1 MKSIAA
7 GALLLALYALGCD
20 RDRSNPLDPQ
30 ANLVEGRPATPVEL
44 SVRGDVGVIRLSW
57 KPVTDPDLA
66 GYAVLRSA
74 HSNGTFSFVAGEGD
88 STAGIT
94 TGKTTYV
101 DTIHV
106 GNLTFFYRVASVDT
120 NGLRSELSG
129 FVGATSLSDDR
140 SPGAPHSLSAVA
152 SERAGEVL
160 IRWSAPLTDSGGEPL
175 SGLSGYVVLR
185 SESGAGG
192 LVPVDTLSAGV
203 QEYRDT
209 GLKSRTTYSYSVV
222 AFDAVGNTS
231 SASAAVSVTSS
242 GLSSPAGLRASAG
255 IGRIE
260 VSWSSVGASSLVG
273 YDVYRSSTSDGA
285 YRRLPGGE
293 GTSFTTGLTSY
304 VDSNLSGG
312 RRYYYK
318 VRSVGVAGVV
328 SELSGFV
335 GATSL
340 SDDRSP
346 GAPHSL
352 SAVASESAGEVLVRW
367 SAPLT
372 DSGGEPLSGLSGYV
386 VLRSESGAGGLV
398 PVDTLSAGVQ
408 EYRDT
413 GLKSRTTY
421 SYSVVA
427 FDALGNTSSASAAVS
442 VTSSGLSSPA
452 GLRASAGIGRIEVS
466 WSSVGASSLVGYD
479 VYRSSTSDGAYRRLP
494 GGEGTSFTTGL
505 TSYVDSNLPGGQR
518 YYYKVRSVGVAG
530 VVSELSGFVGATSLS
545 DDRSPG
551 APHSLSA
558 VASESSGEV
567 LVRWSAPLTDSGG
580 EPLSGLSGYVVL
592 RSESGA
598 GGLVP
603 VDTLSA
609 GVQEYRD
616 TGLKSRTTYSYSV
629 VAFDAVGNTSSASA
643 AVSVT
648 SSGLSS
654 PAGLRASA
662 GIGRIEVSWSSV
674 GASSLVGYDVYRSS
688 TSDGAYRR
696 LPGGEGT
703 SFTTGLTSYVDS
715 NLPGGRRYYY
725 KVRSVGVAGVVS
737 ELSGFVGATSLSDD
751 RSPGAPHSL
760 SAVASERAGEVLVRW
775 SAPLTDSGGEPLSG
789 LSGYV
794 VLRSESG
801 AGGLVPVDT
810 LSAGVQEYR
819 DTGLKSRTTYSY
831 SVVAFDA
838 LGNTSSASAAVS
850 VTSSGLSSPAG
861 LRASAGIGRIEV
873 SWSSVGAS
881 SLVGYDV
888 YRSSTSDGAYR
899 RLPGGE
905 GTSFTTGL
913 TSYVDSNL
921 PGGQRYYYKV
931 RSVGVEGVVSELSGF
946 VGATSLSDDRSPGSP
961 TSLSAVASER
971 AGEVLIR
978 WSAPLTDSG
987 GEPLSGLSGY
997 VVLRSESGAGGLVP
1011 VDTLSAG
1018 VQEYRDTGLKSR
1030 TTYSYSVVAFDAVG
1044 NTSSA
1049 SAAVSVTS
1057 SGLSSPAGLRA
1068 SAGIG
1073 RIEVSWSSV
1082 GASSLVGYDVY
1093 RSSTSDGAYR
1103 RLPGGEGTSF
1113 TTGLTSYVDSNLSG
1127 GRRYYYKVRSVGVE
1141 GVVSELS
1148 GFVGATSLS
1157 DDRSPGAP
1165 HSLSAVAS
1173 ESSGEVL
1180 IRWSAP
1186 LTDSGGEPLS
1196 GLSGYVVLR
1205 SESGA
1210 GGLVP
1215 VDTLSAGVQEYR
1227 DTGLKSRT
1235 TYSYS
1240 VVAFD
1245 AVGNT
1250 SSASAAV
1257 SVTSS
1262 GLSSPAGLR
1271 ASAGIGRIEVSW
1283 SSVGASSL
1291 VGYDVYRSSTSDG
1304 AYRRLPGGE
1313 GTSFTT
1319 GLTSYVDSNLPGG
1332 QRYYYKVRS
1341 VGVEGVVSE
1350 LSGFVGATS
1359 LSDDRSPGAPHSL
1372 SAVASESSGEVLV
1385 RWSAP
1390 LTDSGGEPLSGL
1402 SGYVVLRSE
1411 SGAGGLVPVDTLSAG
1426 VQEYRD
1432 TGLKSRTTYSYSV
1445 VAFDAVGNTSSA
1457 SAAVS
1462 VTSSGL
1468 SSPAGLR
1475 ASAGIGRIEVSWSS
1489 VGASSLVGYDVY
1501 RSSTSDGAYR
1511 RLPGGEGT
1519 SFTTGL
1525 TSYVDSNLPGGQRYY
1540 YKVRS
1545 VGVEGVVSEL
1555 SGFVGATSL
1564 SDDRSPEPPP
1574 GVAAVADASDPSR
1587 ITLSWGAPSRDAGG
1601 GTLTGLSGFILLR
1614 AEGDGSFVRAAS
1626 LGADKRRFD
1635 DTGLK
1640 SLTTY
1645 RYALIAVDGAG
1656 NESALS
1662 AVAQVTTTG
1671 VPAPSAVTA
1680 DDGIGRIELNWAAVH
1695 HVDLLGYNVYRAT
1708 RPDQPFSR
1716 LDGDGGEAF
1725 STGRTTFVD
1734 SSLAAGQLFY
1744 YKVTTVTAEFESDP
1758 SVLVSAT
1765 AAADDV
1771 APATPT
1777 GLVAIAAD
1785 DRAEVSLRWTRPR
1798 TDQDGGDL
1806 TGLRSFVVYRAQ
1818 DGPGALSAVDTV
1830 DAGSSAF
1837 TDTGLEPATTYYYS
1851 VSATDGSGNVSPRAQ
1866 AVSATTPGISP
1877 PAALSTSGEVT
1888 RITVSWNASDEDD
1901 LLGYNVYRSTRP
1913 DEGYARLTG
1922 AEGTPFTTGQTSYV
1936 DSNLTGGQILYYRVS
1951 VVTSSGESDPSA
1963 FSGATVLVDLQAP
1976 EAPSLVTGRPV
1987 PGHPD
1992 QLELSWRPPRRD
2004 ENGGRLTGV
2013 SGYVVYRADEDGGEF
2028 TELGSTVTSTFV
2040 DTDLSQRTTYYYQVE
2055 AFDAEGNLGPR
2066 SQTASATTAGVDLPT
2081 HVRLVAATPSNPND
2095 RPVVTITWTAS
2106 KGAILRYEVQR
2117 TTVANSTRD
2126 GDYTEVLPHSV
2137 GTTREDDTVR
2147 RGQTYYY
2154 RVRAVDIDDRVSEW
2168 TEPLGITVSE

>member
-30 ANLVEGRPATPVEL
+30 ADLVEGRPATPAEL
-44 SVRGDVGVIRLSW
+44 SVGGDVGVIRLSW

-101 DTIHV
+101 DTIH
-106 GNLTFFYRVASVDT
+106 GGKLTFFYRVASVDT
-120 NGLRSELSG
+120 NGLRSQLSG

-152 SERAGEVL
+152 SDRAGEVVV
-160 IRWSAPLTDSGGEPL
+160 RWSAPLTDTGGEPL
-175 SGLSGYVVLR
+175 SGLSGYVLLR
-185 SESGAGG
+185 SESG
-192 LVPVDTLSAGV
+192 
-203 QEYRDT
+203 E
-209 GLKSRTTYSYSVV
+209 
-222 AFDAVGNTS
+222 
-231 SASAAVSVTSS
+231 
-242 GLSSPAGLRASAG
+242 
-255 IGRIE
+255 
-260 VSWSSVGASSLVG
+260 
-273 YDVYRSSTSDGA
+273 
-285 YRRLPGGE
+285 
-293 GTSFTTGLTSY
+293 
-304 VDSNLSGG
+304 
-312 RRYYYK
+312 
-318 VRSVGVAGVV
+318 
-328 SELSGFV
+328 
-335 GATSL
+335 
-340 SDDRSP
+340 
-346 GAPHSL
+346 
-352 SAVASESAGEVLVRW
+352 
-367 SAPLT
+367 
-372 DSGGEPLSGLSGYV
+372 
-386 VLRSESGAGGLV
+386 GGLV

-427 FDALGNTSSASAAVS
+427 FDALGNTSSASSAVS
-442 VTSSGLSSPA
+442 VTSSGLSSPE
-452 GLRASAGIGRIEVS
+452 GLRASAGIGRIELL

-479 VYRSSTSDGAYRRLP
+479 VYRSSTSDGTYRRLA

-505 TSYVDSNLPGGQR
+505 TSYVDSNLSGGQR
-518 YYYKVRSVGVAG
+518 YYYKIRSVGEEG

-558 VASESSGEV
+558 VASDRAGEV
-567 LVRWSAPLTDSGG
+567 VVRWSAPLTDTGG
-580 EPLSGLSGYVVL
+580 EPLSGLSGYVLL
-592 RSESGA
+592 RSESG
-598 GGLVP
+598 
-603 VDTLSA
+603 
-609 GVQEYRD
+609 E
-616 TGLKSRTTYSYSV
+616 
-629 VAFDAVGNTSSASA
+629 
-643 AVSVT
+643 
-648 SSGLSS
+648 
-654 PAGLRASA
+654 
-662 GIGRIEVSWSSV
+662 
-674 GASSLVGYDVYRSS
+674 
-688 TSDGAYRR
+688 
-696 LPGGEGT
+696 
-703 SFTTGLTSYVDS
+703 
-715 NLPGGRRYYY
+715 
-725 KVRSVGVAGVVS
+725 
-737 ELSGFVGATSLSDD
+737 
-751 RSPGAPHSL
+751 
-760 SAVASERAGEVLVRW
+760 
-775 SAPLTDSGGEPLSG
+775 
-789 LSGYV
+789 
-794 VLRSESG
+794 
-801 AGGLVPVDT
+801 GGLVPVDT

-838 LGNTSSASAAVS
+838 LGNTSSASSAVS
-850 VTSSGLSSPAG
+850 VTSSGLSSPEG
-861 LRASAGIGRIEV
+861 LRASAGIGRIELL
-873 SWSSVGAS
+873 WSSVGAS

-888 YRSSTSDGAYR
+888 YRSSTSDGTYR
-899 RLPGGE
+899 RLAGGE

-921 PGGQRYYYKV
+921 SGGQRYYYKI
-931 RSVGVEGVVSELSGF
+931 RSVGEEGVVSELSGF
-946 VGATSLSDDRSPGSP
+946 VGATSLSDDRSPGAP
-961 TSLSAVASER
+961 HSLSAVASDR
-971 AGEVLIR
+971 AGEVVVR
-978 WSAPLTDSG
+978 WSAPLTDTG

-997 VVLRSESGAGGLVP
+997 VLLRSESGEGGLVP

-1030 TTYSYSVVAFDAVG
+1030 TTYSYSVVAFDALG

-1049 SAAVSVTS
+1049 SSAVSVTS
-1057 SGLSSPAGLRA
+1057 SGLSSPEGLRA

-1073 RIEVSWSSV
+1073 RIELLWSSV

-1093 RSSTSDGAYR
+1093 RSSTSDGTYR
-1103 RLPGGEGTSF
+1103 RLAGGEGTSF

-1127 GRRYYYKVRSVGVE
+1127 GQRYYYKIRSVGEE

-1173 ESSGEVL
+1173 DRAGEVVV
-1180 IRWSAP
+1180 RWSAP
-1186 LTDSGGEPLS
+1186 LTDTGGEPLS
-1196 GLSGYVVLR
+1196 GLSGYVLLR
-1205 SESGA
+1205 SESGE

-1245 AVGNT
+1245 ALGNT
-1250 SSASAAV
+1250 SSASSAV

-1262 GLSSPAGLR
+1262 GLSSPEGLR
-1271 ASAGIGRIEVSW
+1271 ASAGIGRIELLW

-1304 AYRRLPGGE
+1304 TYRRLAGGE

-1319 GLTSYVDSNLPGG
+1319 GLTSYVDSNLSGG
-1332 QRYYYKVRS
+1332 QRYYYKIRS
-1341 VGVEGVVSE
+1341 VGEEGVVSE

-1372 SAVASESSGEVLV
+1372 SAVASDRAGEVVV

-1390 LTDSGGEPLSGL
+1390 LTDTGGEPLSGL
-1402 SGYVVLRSE
+1402 SGYVLLRSE
-1411 SGAGGLVPVDTLSAG
+1411 SGEGGLVPVDTLSAG

-1445 VAFDAVGNTSSA
+1445 VAFDALGNTSSA
-1457 SAAVS
+1457 SSAVS

-1468 SSPAGLR
+1468 SSPEGLR
-1475 ASAGIGRIEVSWSS
+1475 ASAGIGRIELLWSS

-1501 RSSTSDGAYR
+1501 RSSTSDGTYR
-1511 RLPGGEGT
+1511 RLAGGEGT

-1525 TSYVDSNLPGGQRYY
+1525 TSYVDSNLSGGQRYY
-1540 YKVRS
+1540 YKIRS
-1545 VGVEGVVSEL
+1545 VGEEGVVSELSGFVGATSLSDDRSPGAPHSLSAVASDRAGEVVVRWSAPLTDTGGEPLSGLSGYVLLRSESGEGGLVPVDTLSAGVQEYRDTGLKSRTTYSYSVVAFDALGNTSSASSAVSVTSSGLSSPEGLRASAGIGRIELLWSSVGASSLVGYDVYRSSTSDGTYRRLAGGEGTSFTTGLTSYVDSNLSGGQRYYYKIRSVGEEGVVSEL

-1601 GTLTGLSGFILLR
+1601 GPLTGLSGFILLR

-1626 LGADKRRFD
+1626 LGAGQRRFD

-1662 AVAQVTTTG
+1662 PVAQVTTTG
-1671 VPAPSAVTA
+1671 VPAPAAVTA

-1716 LDGDGGEAF
+1716 LEGDGGEAF

-1744 YKVTTVTAEFESDP
+1744 YKVTTVAAELESDP
-1758 SVLVSAT
+1758 SALVSAS

-1771 APATPT
+1771 APAAPT

-1785 DRAEVSLRWTRPR
+1785 DRAEVSLRWSRPR

-1851 VSATDGSGNVSPRAQ
+1851 VSATDGSGNVSPRALT
-1866 AVSATTPGISP
+1866 VSATTPGISP

-1913 DEGYARLTG
+1913 DEGYARLAG

-1963 FSGATVLVDLQAP
+1963 FSGATVLVDLHAP
-1976 EAPSLVTGRPV
+1976 EAPSQVTGRPV

-1992 QLELSWRPPRRD
+1992 QLELSWRAPRSD
-2004 ENGGRLTGV
+2004 EDGGRLTGV
-2013 SGYVVYRADEDGGEF
+2013 SGYVVYRAAEATGDF
-2028 TELGSTVTSTFV
+2028 TELDSTVTSTFV
-2040 DTDLSQRTTYYYQVE
+2040 DTALSQRTTYYYQVE

-2066 SQTASATTAGVDLPT
+2066 SETASATTGGVDLPT
-2081 HVRLVAATPSNPND
+2081 NVRLVAATPSNPND
-2095 RPVVTITWTAS
+2095 RPVVTISWVAS

-2126 GDYTEVLPHSV
+2126 GDYTEILPHAI